1 MQLKLLWN
9 NRMDS
14 IKNSTPSPQACSLLC
29 ALDWRLSSTLNIL
42 VQAVI
47 RMGLTLTGLA
57 ILIFS
62 IVDRYEYGEGFADLS
77 KFELIYS
84 FIVFLLIMRVKA
96 IIKKSTV
103 PWWKAIFSP
112 LILIGQLTVIIL
124 IVIGGLAFTDLINK
138 TDTTMDILLFEETL
152 GELVTYAVVLLG
164 LYCGVPRFK
173 TQIPQETNQ
182 VASEEQNDMQEPT
195 LNPQSPIEP
204 SAT

>member
-1 MQLKLLWN
+1 
-9 NRMDS
+9 MDS

-47 RMGLTLTGLA
+47 RIGLTLTGLA

-96 IIKKSTV
+96 VIKKSTV

-112 LILIGQLTVIIL
+112 LILIGQLTVIIFL
-124 IVIGGLAFTDLINK
+124 VIGGLAFTDLINK
-138 TDTTMDILLFEETL
+138 TDITMDILLFEETL